1 SSLKKSSP
9 PHAVSSLYYSGLPP
23 RASFPLYSLVGS
35 SPVSPSRHGTP
46 TLHLVKLLNS
56 KSKPKPGTA
65 RTPPDLSNSQR
76 PRVALVPNHT
86 KTLFALSQPSSSLPN
101 SPPLFP
107 LARHPPPPP
116 LGFNFTQPRQAPSPS
131 PPPYIPP
138 SIGSLAV
145 VYKSHE
151 PGTAAR
157 PFRAFDHSINE
168 SRDIC

>member
-35 SPVSPSRHGTP
+35 SSVSPSRHGTP

-107 LARHPPPPP
+107 LARHPPLP
-116 LGFNFTQPRQAPSPS
+116 LSASTSPNPDRHLRLLHRRTYLLQLEAS
-131 PPPYIPP
+131 P
-138 SIGSLAV
+138 
-145 VYKSHE
+145 
-151 PGTAAR
+151 
-157 PFRAFDHSINE
+157 
-168 SRDIC
+168 